1 MTRIVLDSGGTEV
14 NAGSGAGDPAADT
27 LRAATLK
34 EKAWAADIN
43 TMTDELYTA
52 AVGQY
57 NPNSIL
63 TPLNIYDPLRWHRW
77 FDDFVTGP
85 SMTTSEVK
93 AAWTHVPNFGEWTT
107 IAARNSGGVIERNV
121 NAGGSSSGGSW
132 LQVAHAGNAGDYI
145 HLTTPDAAGPVPG
158 ATSIPPTSATKMYA
172 VAMRFAVSPD
182 PTRISVCGIAEPGVD
197 ANVTLVSGTN
207 VPGIYVRIVNDVA
220 TVHINN
226 HDLLDAKTG
235 TLPTTVTIVAGR
247 AYEFELLWTGLG
259 TFIGQYRYST
269 ESPNYVSPWTSLGS
283 LDVSTWPF
291 TSNHLTGGPWMAAYC
306 SGAIGGEIGV
316 DYLMFAAER

>member
-43 TMTDELYTA
+43 TMTDELYIA
-52 AVGQY
+52 AGGKY

-77 FDDFVTGP
+77 FDDFITGP

-93 AAWTHVPNFGEWTT
+93 SAWTQVPDFGEWTAK
-107 IAARNSGGVIERNV
+107 AARDGGGIIERNLQ
-121 NAGGSSSGGSW
+121 GGGTTVGGSW
-132 LQVAHAGNAGDYI
+132 LQVSAQNTAGDYMHI
-145 HLTTPDAAGPVPG
+145 CAPDAGGEIPG

-172 VAMRFAVSPD
+172 VALKLACPPD
-182 PTRISVCGIAEPGVD
+182 PNTRYVCGIGEVQSD
-197 ANVTLVSGTN
+197 APAKLLSGAA

-226 HDLLDAKTG
+226 YEYAVPKTA

-269 ESPNYVSPWTSLGS
+269 DAPYYVSPWTSLGS
-283 LDVSTWPF
+283 IDVSTWQF
-291 TSNHLTGGPWMAAYC
+291 ASSNMAAGPWMGAHSIST
-306 SGAIGGEIGV
+306 SGAELGV